1 MAEAQIQLRAKLW
14 DRADDAEAFTSEPV
28 IGEIV
33 ESLLIFN
40 LYCLQSAGCDG
51 DRLQRAKARLLAER
65 IVACKLDLCRQRE
78 GGHTIG
84 QSETQDSARRAR
96 RFG

>member
-14 DRADDAEAFTSEPV
+14 DGAEDAETFTSEPV

-40 LYCLQSAGCDG
+40 LHCLQPAGHDG
-51 DRLQRAKARLLAER
+51 DRFQRAKARLLAER
-65 IVACKLDLCRQRE
+65 IVACKLDLCRQGE

-84 QSETQDSARRAR
+84 QSETQNSARRVR